1 MSKVPQGPGWWQAS
15 DGKWYPPSALP
26 GQPSTPTT
34 ELATTPPDV
43 SDAALGEPKRRR
55 KSLWIWIAPII
66 VLVIGGAVVA
76 VLLLSGPDP
85 QPVSVLVIDSTGVAN
100 PVPSN
105 LSLVIGTNPQC
116 YPVFSSAK
124 ATCKFSAAVLAG
136 QALTVHLAGISPNAL
151 SIRVR
156 QKANVNGQ
164 TVLLTIHNKSLTISG
179 FGRSA
184 SKPRQ
189 DPFADQVAALD
200 ATTTADRQ
208 KYEDP
213 IVNAYKAVFGG
224 NQTAPRINIYNAV
237 NPLIPLVKQGDTA
250 VQGLT
255 SSNPVIEKWVTQVQ
269 ACWDARLAS
278 WQAEAVADNVNDPVA
293 GADAANQAATTQ
305 EQNACQAMNDGWTAL
320 DAQAA
325 AA

>member
-1 MSKVPQGPGWWQAS
+1 M
-15 DGKWYPPSALP
+15 
-26 GQPSTPTT
+26 
-34 ELATTPPDV
+34 
-43 SDAALGEPKRRR
+43 
-55 KSLWIWIAPII
+55 WIWIAAII
-66 VLVIGGAVVA
+66 VLVIGGTVAA

-151 SIRVR
+151 SIRVG

-164 TVLLTIHNKSLTISG
+164 TVLLTILNKSLTISG

-184 SKPRQ
+184 SKPRP
-189 DPFADQVAALD
+189 DPFADQVTALG

-213 IVNAYKAVFGG
+213 MVNAYHTVFGG

-237 NPLIPLVKQGDTA
+237 NPLIPLVKQGDTG

-255 SSNPVIEKWVTQVQ
+255 SSDPVIEKWITQVQ

-278 WQAEAVADNVNDPVA
+278 WQAEANADNVNDPVA

-320 DAQAA
+320 DAQATA
-325 AA
+325 A